1 MVPYKD
7 NSSFGEFL
15 RHLREKNDLSLRA
28 LALELK
34 IDSSL
39 IAKIER
45 SERQPT
51 REQIKIISA
60 FFKINENKLIIENLS
75 DQFAYKVIEAD
86 LNLEVLKMAEQ
97 KIEYFKNKK

>member
-1 MVPYKD
+1 MQNNLR

-15 RHLREKNDLSLRA
+15 RNLREKNNFSLRA
-28 LALELK
+28 LAVEIN

-51 REQIKIISA
+51 RDQIKIISE
-60 FFKINENKLIIENLS
+60 FFKINENKLLVENLS
-75 DQFAYKVIEAD
+75 DVFAYKVIEAD
-86 LNLEVLKMAEQ
+86 LNIEVLKLAEQ
-97 KIEYFKNKK
+97 KIEYFKKKK